1 MTTKGRYA
9 LRATLALAQ
18 LQKDD
23 EMVSI
28 NSISESEG
36 LSPIFLEQIFFK
48 LKKAGIVKSVR
59 GPGGGFN
66 FDRPVESVSVR
77 EILDA
82 AGEELTVLPCDRST
96 TDCVRGNDC
105 IAHNVLE
112 AVNNLVNDYLD
123 KLTLKT
129 VMEDEEFKAAANRKK
144 TKSA

>member
-1 MTTKGRYA
+1 
-9 LRATLALAQ
+9 
-18 LQKDD
+18 
-23 EMVSI
+23 MVSI
-28 NSISESEG
+28 NSLSEAEG

-66 FDRPVESVSVR
+66 FNRPPESISVR

-96 TDCVRGNDC
+96 TDCIRGNDC
-105 IAHNVLE
+105 LAHNVLD
-112 AVNNLVNDYLD
+112 AVNSLVNDYLG

-129 VMEDEEFKAAANRKK
+129 VLESGEFKAVAKK
-144 TKSA
+144 KGKSA